1 MAPRFAL
8 PARPARPA
16 EPPSGRREVGALAV
30 LVLVFLVSSLGLRGL
45 ARMVLGVSL
54 PELVVEAPLVAG
66 LAWGHTLWRRREAR
80 RRARLAAAASEGPD
94 FRAIVG
100 AFAAVSRES
109 LDVQANTEAF
119 LEAVAEAL
127 SPTHQLVVVRRQGLL
142 EALGAR
148 GVDDVDAHLRRGPTP
163 DEVTIP
169 LKVGERLVGRLLLGP
184 RANGAD
190 YSEVDLGL
198 LDSLGQSLALS
209 LRNAELFHELAGQE
223 RLRRE
228 LEIAC
233 DVQMGLLP
241 KRVPVLP
248 GAALAAHC
256 VPALEVGGDLFDF
269 VQIDAT
275 RWGVLV
281 GDVAGKGV
289 PAALMMAVTLTL
301 FRAIAPGIPSPAS
314 TLGRLNKLVH
324 RNRPSN
330 KTFVAAAYYIYDARD
345 GSILLANAGHPP
357 PLVDGQPVPVKG
369 LPLGINPK
377 MVYKEVRFTLAPGSS
392 LVVYSDGLEDVEN
405 EAGESLGH
413 QRLEELFARLAPR
426 QPGEAVVAM
435 QQAIGAFAGAVMQPD
450 DQTVTILRRDPR
462 PAPPTLAADRPADE
476 RRAGGRPPDAPLS
489 PGRSAAAAGMS
500 TPGVPGPPAPAD
512 PATPAS

>member
-1 MAPRFAL
+1 LAL
-8 PARPARPA
+8 
-16 EPPSGRREVGALAV
+16 
-30 LVLVFLVSSLGLRGL
+30 LVVAFVVASLGVRGL
-45 ARMVLGVSL
+45 ARLALGLSL
-54 PELVVEAPLVAG
+54 PELVVEAPLVAIV
-66 LAWGHTLWRRREAR
+66 AWCHTLWRRAEAG
-80 RRARLAAAASEGPD
+80 RRARLAAETARGPD

-100 AFAAVSRES
+100 AFAAASRES
-109 LDVQANTEAF
+109 LDVRANTEAF
-119 LEAVAEAL
+119 LDAVAEAL
-127 SPTHQLVVVRRQGLL
+127 SPTHQLVVVRRQGAL
-142 EALGAR
+142 EALGTR
-148 GVDDVDAHLRRGPTP
+148 GVADEEAHLRRGPTP

-184 RANGAD
+184 RENGAD
-190 YSEVDLGL
+190 YSEADLAL

-209 LRNAELFHELAGQE
+209 LRNAELFQDLAGQE

-241 KRVPVLP
+241 KRVPELP
-248 GAALAAHC
+248 GASLAAHC

-269 VQIDAT
+269 VQIDAS

-345 GSILLANAGHPP
+345 GSILVANAGHPP

-377 MVYKEVRFTLAPGSS
+377 VVYKEVRFTLAPGSS

-413 QRLEELFARLAPR
+413 RRVAELFARLAPR
-426 QPGEAVVAM
+426 KPAEAVAEM
-435 QQAIGAFAGAVMQPD
+435 QRTIGAFAGAVVAPD

-462 PAPPTLAADRPADE
+462 AAPVPAAAEGQGALEQTAAPSQAFAPFSPERPVAPAGAPAPAVPA
-476 RRAGGRPPDAPLS
+476 
-489 PGRSAAAAGMS
+489 
-500 TPGVPGPPAPAD
+500 PPAPAD
-512 PATPAS
+512 PAAPAS